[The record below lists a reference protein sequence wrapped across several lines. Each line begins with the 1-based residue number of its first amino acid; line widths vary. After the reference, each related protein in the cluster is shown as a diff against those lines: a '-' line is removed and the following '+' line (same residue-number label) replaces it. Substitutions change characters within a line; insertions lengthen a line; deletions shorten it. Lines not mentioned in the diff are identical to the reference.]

1 MQRGIM
7 QIYEMALRLLHEETP
22 LPCARQSVAQDEVP
36 PLATWAAAPVLQ
48 SLTPKPKGGSCEQPP
63 QSG

>member
-36 PLATWAAAPVLQ
+36 PLAT
-48 SLTPKPKGGSCEQPP
+48 
-63 QSG
+63 